1 MSDQVNNFGTY
12 WSVIFFTLSPF
23 GWCTGLRAYA
33 QLKWA
38 LTMPCVK
45 PYYYIGKVKGAQ
57 IFKFA
62 LFSQLYFCRVAKFI
76 LINIAAF
83 HKFHVMN
90 LDRFCSR

>member
-1 MSDQVNNFGTY
+1 MGSISSHFSY
-12 WSVIFFTLSPF
+12 IFFLHYPRL
-23 GWCTGLRAYA
+23 GWCTGLWAYA
-33 QLKWA
+33 QLKRA

-45 PYYYIGKVKGAQ
+45 PQYYIGKVKGAQ

-83 HKFHVMN
+83 HKFNAMN
-90 LDRFCSR
+90 LDLFCSR